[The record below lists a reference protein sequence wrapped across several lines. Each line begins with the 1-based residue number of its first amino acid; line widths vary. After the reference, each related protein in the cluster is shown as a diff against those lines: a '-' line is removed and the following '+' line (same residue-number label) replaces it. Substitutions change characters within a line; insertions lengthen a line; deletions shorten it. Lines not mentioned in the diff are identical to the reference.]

1 MVLWC
6 STVIGFQLHLR
17 VVRFN
22 TKSCQASSL
31 AARQSDAYSRRT
43 YGFVLMVNSVRASA
57 CSANPTAVLV
67 LQASPSVGHVAQ
79 RAASTSGLSDVEM
92 AEQLDDIMADARC
105 CDGETDEPAAPMAE
119 ESAVDSTSAA
129 VDTAPLVEGE
139 EPSNWANLPDGIL
152 QEVRATLKGVA
163 RSSLHVRRVPA
174 HPSLALRTLG
184 TPADVIC
191 LS

>member
-1 MVLWC
+1 MAHLQLPHSRFVQGQLTLIIAWVHLRQGLRRFVC
-6 STVIGFQLHLR
+6 LAKWFCGVPLSLAFNSTCR

-92 AEQLDDIMADARC
+92 AEQLDDIMAGRPLLRWR
-105 CDGETDEPAAPMAE
+105 DGRAG
-119 ESAVDSTSAA
+119 SA
-129 VDTAPLVEGE
+129 
-139 EPSNWANLPDGIL
+139 DGG
-152 QEVRATLKGVA
+152 GV
-163 RSSLHVRRVPA
+163 SS
-174 HPSLALRTLG
+174 
-184 TPADVIC
+184 
-191 LS
+191 